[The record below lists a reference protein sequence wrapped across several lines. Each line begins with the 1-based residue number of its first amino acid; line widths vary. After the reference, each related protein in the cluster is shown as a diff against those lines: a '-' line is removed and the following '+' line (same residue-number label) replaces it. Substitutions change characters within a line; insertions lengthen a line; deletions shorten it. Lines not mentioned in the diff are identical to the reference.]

1 MDDTYFDFKHNIE
14 SNEKL
19 IQNRVDFLEIY
30 VKKAL
35 EEYVKIDSRFEQLQT
50 QYNTFI
56 NETSD
61 FFDWYLSQNVFKKI
75 WWNIRKL
82 NYKQLK
88 QIKNNNGSSIIVKQI
103 VSLIYN
109 ENSREEEIFI
119 HNMKGEVEDKFSLDH
134 GYDLVID
141 IKRSEFTFI
150 EKFIYSA

>member
-1 MDDTYFDFKHNIE
+1 MITVPFDIRLANAIQANIV
-14 SNEKL
+14 NGRIRTK
-19 IQNRVDFLEIY
+19 RGY
-30 VKKAL
+30 YAG
-35 EEYVKIDSRFEQLQT
+35 
-50 QYNTFI
+50 
-56 NETSD
+56 
-61 FFDWYLSQNVFKKI
+61 NVI
-75 WWNIRKL
+75 LLDR
-82 NYKQLK
+82 
-88 QIKNNNGSSIIVKQI
+88 IKNNNGSSIIVKQI